1 MWQWWRISHLELTY
15 WVVCMLKASLN
26 CYYGLHLTCSCGLT
40 FTWWECSSNKACPP
54 LFLILLFVTS
64 PSLAHSPVFHFLNI
78 LPTELCFPFHSWVLT
93 SAMIFLSVGLPACCG
108 IFRVLHETG
117 LLTSPKEKY
126 QDRLAHF
133 TQRKI
138 SKSSRWRWF
147 AYLILPI
154 ACQFNIFFKNSSNQG
169 HKAFQN
175 R

>member
-1 MWQWWRISHLELTY
+1 MMYQSPRTNLLGCLHVKSKPQLLLWTAFDMFPWAHLHVVGTFFKQTY
-15 WVVCMLKASLN
+15 
-26 CYYGLHLTCSCGLT
+26 
-40 FTWWECSSNKACPP
+40 KACPP

-78 LPTELCFPFHSWVLT
+78 LPTDLRFPFHSWVLT
-93 SAMIFLSVGLPACCG
+93 SAMIFLSVCLPACCG